1 MDQPPIS
8 DYALLSDCQGAA
20 LAGRGGASGGPLDDP
35 PRGRTEV
42 TRAHAPGTMVLETT
56 WSRGRSWAWW
66 SRGWSA
72 RDGLVRTEGGAD
84 ALFLRADVPVRI
96 EDAAVVA
103 DLDLPAGGSAA
114 FALCC
119 RR

>member
-1 MDQPPIS
+1 VPAAGHWTIRPE
-8 DYALLSDCQGAA
+8 GA
-20 LAGRGGASGGPLDDP
+20 
-35 PRGRTEV
+35 TEV

-56 WSRGRSWAWW
+56 WSRGRSSAWW

-72 RDGLVRTEGGAD
+72 RRARAHGGRGRRAV
-84 ALFLRADVPVRI
+84 LRADVPVRI